1 MIACRFSATLELQ
14 RLKVDSLGL
23 KHCAVRNIRDGES
36 AAIEFEDSRVDSKSL
51 DMDDEAGLV
60 LLCN

>member
-14 RLKVDSLGL
+14 RLEVDSLGP

-36 AAIEFEDSRVDSKSL
+36 VAVEFEDSRVDSKWL
-51 DMDDEAGLV
+51 DMDDEAGLAV
-60 LLCN
+60 LYN